1 MNKMHIILLIV
12 VLIGLIGVVYV
23 MAVGGKDTK
32 ADANK
37 NEQKVKEKVTLE
49 QLPESVQ
56 KAIGQYGAFK
66 EAKKVKKSNQL
77 YYEVKVKKGDKTK
90 KLKFDENGNLMNKN
104 CEKGVCRVA
113 TYLSN
118 KFKNK

>member
-77 YYEVKVKKGDKTK
+77 YYEVKVKKGDKTM
-90 KLKFDENGNLMNKN
+90 KFDENGNLMNKN